1 MTVFIIVFGIISI
14 GGNMAITKTNFINYS
29 RCPRYVALDDIKKE
43 KLNSMVSLEEYKK
56 EEESEKLREIL
67 GNMFDDDGND
77 LIDTKNEHLEVMM
90 PYYNMVELLAGNLA
104 PKYFPGT
111 FKYSAS
117 TMEQES
123 FDTVIDNIR
132 YLCYVDIYN
141 ETSDGFNIIEAKAT
155 TTKKFLDLG
164 CKVDGEFNSIFMK
177 DSDGI
182 YKLLED
188 LDVNI
193 EDYMPTN
200 KYEFY
205 RAKLFDRFGAA
216 GHYVYDLAVQR
227 YIIENDLKDNG
238 ESEKIPNVK
247 YYLTVLNA
255 DYVFD
260 GKYECGE
267 PVYDTDSEGND
278 IVCFLDLT
286 SITRDF
292 MDRID
297 LDRKRVAGY
306 INDLNMKE
314 VPLGDYCEKKKTTKC
329 KYCKI
334 CWDRLPEKNSIMAY
348 IDGHH
353 GFKDPDGNKYSRFD
367 LINDGCVRMLDVPER
382 LLNREKNVIQRRAV
396 ESNIPYMNKEKIID
410 GIKQLEY
417 PIYHLDFET
426 FPCPLPRFRG
436 EKCYTQS
443 VFQFSLHIESEPGV
457 CDKEKNHYGFLAP
470 DHLDRREELV
480 KLMCELIGDKGTV
493 LVYNDSFEK
502 TRLKE
507 LAEIFPG
514 YRMKLL
520 KIRDMIFDL
529 MNIVKT
535 KSSLYEELGYSKE
548 EAKMFNYYASSM
560 NGSFS
565 IKKVLPIFSDL
576 TYQGMEIGNG
586 VDALIAYANFPKM
599 NELDFKHKYGK
610 LVEYCKQDTWAM
622 FCVLEGLKASVK

>member
-1 MTVFIIVFGIISI
+1 
-14 GGNMAITKTNFINYS
+14 
-29 RCPRYVALDDIKKE
+29 
-43 KLNSMVSLEEYKK
+43 
-56 EEESEKLREIL
+56 
-67 GNMFDDDGND
+67 
-77 LIDTKNEHLEVMM
+77 
-90 PYYNMVELLAGNLA
+90 
-104 PKYFPGT
+104 
-111 FKYSAS
+111 
-117 TMEQES
+117 MEQES

-141 ETSDGFNIIEAKAT
+141 ETSNGFNIIEAKAT

-188 LDVNI
+188 LCVNI
-193 EDYMPTN
+193 EDYMPIK

-247 YYLTVLNA
+247 YYLTVLNSE
-255 DYVFD
+255 YVFD
-260 GKYECGE
+260 GKYECDE

-292 MDRID
+292 MDKID

-306 INDLNMKE
+306 INDLNMSE
-314 VPLGDYCEKKKTTKC
+314 FPLGDYCEKKKTTKC
-329 KYCKI
+329 KYCKV

-367 LINDGCVRMLDVPER
+367 LINDGYVRMLDVPER
-382 LLNREKNVIQRRAV
+382 LLNREKNVIQRRTV
-396 ESNIPYMNKEKIID
+396 ENNIPYMNKNKIID

-457 CDKEKNHYGFLAP
+457 CDKDKNHYGFLAP

-480 KLMCELIGDKGTV
+480 KSMCELIGDKGTV

-507 LAEIFPG
+507 LAEIFPE
-514 YRMKLL
+514 YKTKLL